1 MSKGWNSEEIVSSEE
16 LDREYAWAK
25 GFFWSSL
32 HNWDGKEW
40 KRNFNEI
47 RQRDLMLFAL
57 GDVEG
62 KKVLDIGCGAA
73 EYLTAIGKMGA
84 EYVGGQD
91 INEDAV
97 RRGQLRL
104 SKSNIKGKLVVTVKR
119 MQNITCY
126 AVRFNKKIRKFIE
139 T

>member
-1 MSKGWNSEEIVSSEE
+1 MSKGWHSEETVSSEK

-25 GFFWSSL
+25 GLFWSSL

-91 INEDAV
+91 LDEEAV
-97 RRGQLRL
+97 VPVQW
-104 SKSNIKGKLVVTVKR
+104 KLD
-119 MQNITCY
+119 N
-126 AVRFNKKIRKFIE
+126 VRFLIAPKTKSKHLI
-139 T
+139 